1 MRFLSILFLFLFTSI
16 AHHTSAQQPVVVD
29 TIETPDEETPKAIA
43 SRKRANYRAN
53 RAALYSTILPGLGQA
68 YNRKY
73 WKLPILYIGAGV
85 LTYFTITNNQSYK
98 EYYYAYQNRLDGDLT
113 NNTHLQYSDDQL
125 KVLRDDF
132 RRFYQMNLF
141 MAVGLYALNIVDAYV
156 DAHLREFDVNEN
168 LSFKLKPYFY
178 SSNNRNIAQGLTLSL
193 RLK

>member
-1 MRFLSILFLFLFTSI
+1 M
-16 AHHTSAQQPVVVD
+16 
-29 TIETPDEETPKAIA
+29 
-43 SRKRANYRAN
+43 
-53 RAALYSTILPGLGQA
+53 
-68 YNRKY
+68 
-73 WKLPILYIGAGV
+73 
-85 LTYFTITNNQSYK
+85 
-98 EYYYAYQNRLDGDLT
+98 DGDLT
-113 NNTHLQYSDDQL
+113 NNTYLQYSDDQL